1 MPVGFEEGNSC
12 ASILEFRREESESGS
27 HNLPGKLSSQRGRM
41 TRLTWRHLREAGLAA
56 RWQRRRI
63 VKPVL
68 DGLNGI
74 AFFDDAQVVR
84 VNAAKRF
91 GERNEIVVEM
101 ERL

>member
-1 MPVGFEEGNSC
+1 M
-12 ASILEFRREESESGS
+12 
-27 HNLPGKLSSQRGRM
+27 
-41 TRLTWRHLREAGLAA
+41 AA